1 MLCYSQCSNNIHAKG
16 TLPFRCDD
24 KCVGTIVSQEIEAP
38 MKVLLR
44 ARQRCISVP
53 ARSRPKEG
61 RKVLVPS
68 GFLISR
74 NNGDSDAM
82 LQVGPLLTPQGVQRV
97 ANILENQMMEKFS
110 DICQNTC
117 VVCFFHPVADGT
129 EKNIHCWIFP
139 MKHELQQ
146 PFTKISNQN
155 AGFSRQTSKAMQ
167 VFQLFGC
174 NPPNLFD
181 LCADVAGVGWR
192 VLDILEQPSSSRM
205 MAHTAAVGSVGRH
218 CCCWRSISTCKEADL
233 FLVQQVSG
241 WQI

>member
-1 MLCYSQCSNNIHAKG
+1 M
-16 TLPFRCDD
+16 
-24 KCVGTIVSQEIEAP
+24 
-38 MKVLLR
+38 
-44 ARQRCISVP
+44 
-53 ARSRPKEG
+53 
-61 RKVLVPS
+61 
-68 GFLISR
+68 
-74 NNGDSDAM
+74 
-82 LQVGPLLTPQGVQRV
+82 
-97 ANILENQMMEKFS
+97 ILENQMMEKFS

-192 VLDILEQPSSSRM
+192 VLHILEQPSSSRM

-218 CCCWRSISTCKEADL
+218 CCCYKISTLLEEHFDM
-233 FLVQQVSG
+233 
-241 WQI
+241 

>member
-1 MLCYSQCSNNIHAKG
+1 
-16 TLPFRCDD
+16 
-24 KCVGTIVSQEIEAP
+24 
-38 MKVLLR
+38 
-44 ARQRCISVP
+44 
-53 ARSRPKEG
+53 
-61 RKVLVPS
+61 
-68 GFLISR
+68 
-74 NNGDSDAM
+74 
-82 LQVGPLLTPQGVQRV
+82 
-97 ANILENQMMEKFS
+97 
-110 DICQNTC
+110 
-117 VVCFFHPVADGT
+117 
-129 EKNIHCWIFP
+129 

-218 CCCWRSISTCKEADL
+218 CCCYKISTLLEEHFDM
-233 FLVQQVSG
+233 
-241 WQI
+241 